1 MRAVSPGPGF
11 VVPAASETE
20 RHNVFLRELNTW
32 MRGLGWDGEK
42 ASYELRKLAVSAA
55 LNAHGIEWASALAG
69 DNPETVRRY
78 YAAMYRRRMPLI
90 DTRATILGATAAAK

>member
-1 MRAVSPGPGF
+1 
-11 VVPAASETE
+11 
-20 RHNVFLRELNTW
+20 
-32 MRGLGWDGEK
+32 
-42 ASYELRKLAVSAA
+42 VSAA